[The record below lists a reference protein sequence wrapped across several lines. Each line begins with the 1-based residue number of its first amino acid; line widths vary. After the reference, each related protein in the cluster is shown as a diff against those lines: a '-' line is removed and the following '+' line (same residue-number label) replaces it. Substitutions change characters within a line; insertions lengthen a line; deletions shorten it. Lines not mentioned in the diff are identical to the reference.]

1 MLVVD
6 KCLSKKYN
14 TISAVVCIH
23 DSHDTF
29 IWSKDVSF
37 FFINSIF
44 IRYFKLG
51 ILRWEF

>member
-14 TISAVVCIH
+14 TISKFVCIN

-37 FFINSIF
+37 FIF
-44 IRYFKLG
+44 KEIQFPLD
-51 ILRWEF
+51 ILSKVF